1 MKNAIVKR
9 NVLFWGKYGVQLTGI
24 LLGFT
29 VLYGFLFNMGG
40 DIGKFWET
48 AHFYGLIIGILFAYT
63 GASSYSGVYIP
74 MVISFGS
81 GRKEALWG
89 AQLRNAAYI
98 VSAYMVVLFTEYM
111 NSGSLSVTKDILIF
125 EGMVLFSAVG
135 QFCMA
140 AQLHFG
146 QKGMIASVVFI
157 AVVVAVGTFVG
168 LMQIEDLANAWSS
181 ASQNSMGI
189 FLAAGALVT
198 VIGYGISI
206 LVAFRVMKRYEMKA

>member
-9 NVLFWGKYGVQLTGI
+9 NILFWGKYGVQLVGI
-24 LLGFT
+24 MLGFT
-29 VLYGFLFNMGG
+29 ILYGFLFNMGG

-48 AHFYGLIIGILFAYT
+48 AHFYGLIIGILFAYI
-63 GASSYSGVYIP
+63 GAPSYSGAYIP

-98 VSAYMVVLFTEYM
+98 VTAYVIVLFTEYM
-111 NSGSLSVTKDILIF
+111 SSGSLSATKDILVL

-140 AQLHFG
+140 AQLYFG
-146 QKGMIASVVFI
+146 RKGMIVSVVFI
-157 AVVVAVGTFVG
+157 AVVLAVGTFVG
-168 LMQIEDLANAWSS
+168 LMQIEDFANAWSA
-181 ASQNSMGI
+181 ASQNSIGI
-189 FLAAGALVT
+189 ILAAGALV
-198 VIGYGISI
+198 VALLYGISI
-206 LVAFRVMKRYEMKA
+206 LVAFRVMNRYEIKA

>member
-9 NVLFWGKYGVQLTGI
+9 NILFWGKYGVQLTGI

-29 VLYGFLFNMGG
+29 ILYGFLFNMGG

-48 AHFYGLIIGILFAYT
+48 AHFYGLIIGILFAYI
-63 GASSYSGVYIP
+63 GAPSYSGVYIP
-74 MVISFGS
+74 MVLSFGS

-98 VSAYMVVLFTEYM
+98 VTAYVIVLFTEYM
-111 NSGSLSVTKDILIF
+111 SSGSLSVTKDILVL

-140 AQLHFG
+140 AQLYFG
-146 QKGMIASVVFI
+146 RKGMIVSIVF
-157 AVVVAVGTFVG
+157 VVVLLGVSTFVG
-168 LMQIEDLANAWSS
+168 LMQIEDFANAWLAAPQSR
-181 ASQNSMGI
+181 MGI
-189 FLAAGALVT
+189 LLAAGALVT
-198 VIGYGISI
+198 VIVYGISI
-206 LVAFRVMKRYEMKA
+206 LVTFCVMNRYEIKA

>member
-48 AHFYGLIIGILFAYT
+48 AHFYGLIIGILFAYI
-63 GASSYSGVYIP
+63 GAPSYSGAYIP

-81 GRKEALWG
+81 GRKEAIWG

-98 VSAYMVVLFTEYM
+98 VTAYAVVLFTEYM
-111 NSGSLSVTKDILIF
+111 NSGSLSVTRDILAL
-125 EGMVLFSAVG
+125 EGMVLCSAVG

-146 QKGMIASVVFI
+146 RKGMIVSIVF
-157 AVVVAVGTFVG
+157 VAVLLGVSTFVG
-168 LMQIEDLANAWSS
+168 LIQIEDFVNAWSAAPQS
-181 ASQNSMGI
+181 RIGI
-189 FLAAGALVT
+189 LLAAGALVT
-198 VIGYGISI
+198 AIVYGISI
-206 LVAFRVMKRYEMKA
+206 LVTFRVMNRYEIKA